1 MSRIV
6 VLSGSPRENGN
17 TDRLVDAFVKGA
29 GDRNTVE
36 VISVHDSKVAPCK
49 GCNACYFSDGNV
61 CAQKDDMQ
69 IIYGK
74 LCRADVLIIASP
86 VYFYGLS
93 AQLKAVIDRLH
104 TPMRSRFAI
113 RKLGLILVGAAEL
126 PEMFDSIITQYRLVL
141 DFFHLDDAGDGS
153 GLRSEGKRRSSRRR
167 SGKIRAAR
175 AIDHIDMTPKD
186 DWRNNIGL

>member
-61 CAQKDDMQ
+61 CVQKDDMQ
-69 IIYGK
+69 
-74 LCRADVLIIASP
+74 
-86 VYFYGLS
+86 
-93 AQLKAVIDRLH
+93 
-104 TPMRSRFAI
+104 
-113 RKLGLILVGAAEL
+113 
-126 PEMFDSIITQYRLVL
+126 IITQYRLVL
-141 DFFHLDDAGDGS
+141 DFFHLDEAGMVLACGAREKGEVREED
-153 GLRSEGKRRSSRRR
+153 LEK
-167 SGKIRAAR
+167 AAR
-175 AIDHIDMTPKD
+175 LGQSII
-186 DWRNNIGL
+186 